1 MHDVSLLRR
10 IAVLAA
16 GLSALVA
23 LSQPCWADEADFA
36 VALDA
41 AKKAA
46 EVEPL
51 KSYLTGPFKGQFGA
65 HYIEWLNECAVK
77 TNQTSD
83 ELIELLVTVGRTG
96 NVEAVRYRPH
106 SKTTD
111 CFVDSLKAVTFPAPP
126 QPGLAIPAVIRTPK

>member
-1 MHDVSLLRR
+1 MHEVSLPRR
-10 IAVLAA
+10 IAILAV

-23 LSQPCWADEADFA
+23 LSQPCWADDTDFA

-41 AKKAA
+41 AKRAA

-51 KSYLTGPFKGQFGA
+51 KSYLTGPFKDVFGA
-65 HYIEWLNECAVK
+65 HYIQWLNDCAVK
-77 TNQTSD
+77 TKQTSD
-83 ELIELLVTVGRTG
+83 DLIELLVTVGHTG
-96 NVEAVRYRPH
+96 NVEAVRYQPH

-126 QPGLAIPAVIRTPK
+126 QPGLVVPAVIRTPK